1 MKAFWKVGGGGP
13 GGQSKG
19 TESEEEGS
27 EENFTFAVAAISSLD
42 TVLPFSRCYV
52 WLTSSVSVAEQHLTG

>member
-42 TVLPFSRCYV
+42 I
-52 WLTSSVSVAEQHLTG
+52 AI